1 MEVRQSW
8 VYGDSPGEHFSRELR
23 GVGIFFNCQNSSGAG
38 SQLLDN
44 EHCRFAVQNGTHI
57 SFTCSYLIS
66 IPITDSMHRQALLV
80 DRKSVV

>member
-44 EHCRFAVQNGTHI
+44 EHCRFAVQNGTTFLLPAVI
-57 SFTCSYLIS
+57 LSPSPSLI
-66 IPITDSMHRQALLV
+66 PCTDKHC
-80 DRKSVV
+80 